1 MMIEILNRIVKD
13 HLNPPLFENGK
24 TQEDFWDNEHISK
37 MMLMAHLNPNWDA
50 ASRKPET
57 IKATCNWIL
66 STLGLEP
73 GQKIMDLGCGPGL
86 YATEFCDYGLEVV
99 GVDYSKRS
107 IDYARQQAGLKQ
119 QAIDYRY
126 QNYLEIEDHG
136 VYDVITLIYCD
147 FGVLSQSSRTQL
159 LQRIFRALKPGGY
172 FVFDVWSTAY
182 EELTAAYKNWVIH
195 EKTGFW
201 KSEPHLELIHKTY
214 DQETAVSLKQHI
226 IVQEQSEISVFNLW
240 EQCYTPESIEALLIE
255 NGFDVVSVVS
265 DLTGA
270 NYTPESKSI
279 GIVAKKAEGVH
290 LLHKVV

>member
-1 MMIEILNRIVKD
+1 MMIETLNRIVKD

-57 IKATCNWIL
+57 IKATCNWIF

-86 YATEFCDYGLEVV
+86 YTTEFCDYGLEVV

-107 IDYARQQAGLKQ
+107 IDYARKQALIKE

-126 QNYLEIEDHG
+126 QNYSELEDCDL
-136 VYDVITLIYCD
+136 YDVMTLIYCD
-147 FGVLSQSSRTQL
+147 FGVLSPSSRTEL
-159 LQRIFRALKPGGY
+159 LQRILRALKPGGH
-172 FVFDVWSTAY
+172 FVFDVWSTVY
-182 EELTAAYKNWVIH
+182 EELTATYRNWVVH
-195 EKTGFW
+195 EEKGFW
-201 KSEPHLELIHKTY
+201 KPAPHLELIHKTY
-214 DQETAVSLKQHI
+214 NQDAAVSLKQHI
-226 IVQEQSEISVFNLW
+226 IVQEYSEISVFNLW
-240 EQCYTPESIEALLIE
+240 EQCYTPESIEALLVE
-255 NGFDVVSVVS
+255 NGFEVVSVVG

-270 NYTPESKSI
+270 DYTRESRSI
-279 GIVAKKAEGVH
+279 GIIARK
-290 LLHKVV
+290 